1 MRGVNFLLLI
11 RTTATK
17 FQINRKDGPHRML
30 TAYAFGK
37 CFDRRPSDYREGWP
51 EEDVTP
57 SWPGTLAAFL
67 HGLQKGPKPPVP
79 APILP
84 RLR

>member
-30 TAYAFGK
+30 TANRLAISVFETYQEIVTQCCDAWNFFANDIEAVKSITTRDYAK
-37 CFDRRPSDYREGWP
+37 T
-51 EEDVTP
+51 V
-57 SWPGTLAAFL
+57 
-67 HGLQKGPKPPVP
+67 KG
-79 APILP
+79 
-84 RLR
+84 